1 MLDKFLRLIAS
12 CILKC
17 PLQLLFVLVLF
28 ASSCGTHKTAAKSDS
43 FVQSSEQTQMTDTTS
58 AKQVEQSKGEEGTI
72 EVTTTT
78 KTEYDTEKPIN
89 PETGKPPV
97 KSEETTTTK
106 KETAKRTETSSET
119 NLNKGVSE
127 DTNRNEQQASKS
139 EVKEEKKES
148 TQFKQVGWCAFSLS
162 LLALIIFFIVKKF
175 KKAKAVTNK

>member
-1 MLDKFLRLIAS
+1 MLDKFLKLIAS
-12 CILKC
+12 SVLRC

-28 ASSCGTHKTAAKSDS
+28 ASCGTHKTATKSDS
-43 FVQSSEQTQMTDTTS
+43 FAQSNEQTQMTDTTS
-58 AKQVEQSKGEEGTI
+58 VKQIEQSKGEEETT

-119 NLNKGVSE
+119 NIDKGVSE
-127 DTNRNEQQASKS
+127 DTTRNKNSSLKTDLKEQKT
-139 EVKEEKKES
+139 ES
-148 TQFKQVGWCAFSLS
+148 TLFKQIGWCAFALTI
-162 LLALIIFFIVKKF
+162 LLLVILFIVKKI
-175 KKAKAVTNK
+175 KKHKVVSNK

>member
-1 MLDKFLRLIAS
+1 MLDKFFKLIAS
-12 CILKC
+12 CVLRC
-17 PLQLLFVLVLF
+17 PLQLLFVLVIF
-28 ASSCGTHKTAAKSDS
+28 ASCGTHKTATKSDS
-43 FVQSSEQTQMTDTTS
+43 FAQSNEQTQMTDTTS
-58 AKQVEQSKGEEGTI
+58 VKQVEQSKREEETT

-119 NLNKGVSE
+119 NIDKGVSE
-127 DTNRNEQQASKS
+127 DTNRNEQQVSNS

-148 TQFKQVGWCAFSLS
+148 TQFKQIGWCAFSLS
-162 LLALIIFFIVKKF
+162 LLSLISFFIVKKF
-175 KKAKAVTNK
+175 KKHKAVSNK

>member
-1 MLDKFLRLIAS
+1 MLDKFFKLIAS
-12 CILKC
+12 YIVKC

-28 ASSCGTHKTAAKSDS
+28 ASCGTHKKATKSD
-43 FVQSSEQTQMTDTTS
+43 FFAQSNEQTQKTDTTS
-58 AKQVEQSKGEEGTI
+58 VKQIEQSKGEEETT
-72 EVTTTT
+72 EVTITT

-119 NLNKGVSE
+119 NINKGVSE
-127 DTNRNEQQASKS
+127 DISRNGQQSLNN

-148 TQFKQVGWCAFSLS
+148 TQFKQLGWCAFSLS
-162 LLALIIFFIVKKF
+162 LLALISIFIVKKI
-175 KKAKAVTNK
+175 KKHKVVTNK

>member
-1 MLDKFLRLIAS
+1 MLDKFLKLIAS
-12 CILKC
+12 YILKC
-17 PLQLLFVLVLF
+17 PLQLLFVLVLL
-28 ASSCGTHKTAAKSDS
+28 ASCGTHRTATKSD
-43 FVQSSEQTQMTDTTS
+43 FFAQSNEQTQKTDTTS
-58 AKQVEQSKGEEGTI
+58 VKQIEQSKGEEETT

-119 NLNKGVSE
+119 NINKGVSE
-127 DTNRNEQQASKS
+127 DTSRNGQQSLNN

-148 TQFKQVGWCAFSLS
+148 TQFKQLGWCAFSLS
-162 LLALIIFFIVKKF
+162 LLALISLFIVKKI
-175 KKAKAVTNK
+175 KKHKAVTNK

>member
-1 MLDKFLRLIAS
+1 MLDKFLKLIAS
-12 CILKC
+12 SVLRC

-28 ASSCGTHKTAAKSDS
+28 ASCGTHKTATKSDS
-43 FVQSSEQTQMTDTTS
+43 FAQSNEQTQMTDTTS
-58 AKQVEQSKGEEGTI
+58 VKQVEQSKGEEETT

-119 NLNKGVSE
+119 NIDKGVSE
-127 DTNRNEQQASKS
+127 DTTRNKNSSLKTDLKEQKT
-139 EVKEEKKES
+139 ES
-148 TQFKQVGWCAFSLS
+148 TLFKQIGWCAFALTI
-162 LLALIIFFIVKKF
+162 LLLVILFIVKKI
-175 KKAKAVTNK
+175 KKHKVVSNK

>member
-1 MLDKFLRLIAS
+1 MLDKFLKLIAS
-12 CILKC
+12 CVLRC

-28 ASSCGTHKTAAKSDS
+28 ASCGTHKTATKSDS
-43 FVQSSEQTQMTDTTS
+43 FAQSNEQTQMTDTTS
-58 AKQVEQSKGEEGTI
+58 VKQIEQSKGEEETT

-119 NLNKGVSE
+119 NIDKGVSE
-127 DTNRNEQQASKS
+127 DTNRNEQQVSNI
-139 EVKEEKKES
+139 EIKEEKKES
-148 TQFKQVGWCAFSLS
+148 TQFKQIGWCAFSLS
-162 LLALIIFFIVKKF
+162 LLVLISFFIVKKI
-175 KKAKAVTNK
+175 KKHKVVSNK

>member
-1 MLDKFLRLIAS
+1 MLDKFFKLIAS
-12 CILKC
+12 CVLRC

-28 ASSCGTHKTAAKSDS
+28 ASCGTHKTATKSDS
-43 FVQSSEQTQMTDTTS
+43 FAQSNEKTQMTDTTS
-58 AKQVEQSKGEEGTI
+58 VKQIEQSKGEEETT

-119 NLNKGVSE
+119 NIDKGVSE
-127 DTNRNEQQASKS
+127 DTTRNKNSSLKTDLKEQKN
-139 EVKEEKKES
+139 ES
-148 TQFKQVGWCAFSLS
+148 TLFKQIGWCAFALTI
-162 LLALIIFFIVKKF
+162 LLLVILFIVKKI
-175 KKAKAVTNK
+175 KKHKVVSNK